1 MSNVTRVLVVDDSA
15 LARMVISR
23 RVSLDPG
30 IEVVGVAVDGVDALE
45 KVRNLRPDVVTL
57 DVEMPRMDGLTT
69 LSRIMTECPTA
80 VVMLS
85 RLTEEDAEVTIKAL
99 EAGAVD
105 FFLKPS
111 MVDRGGLSKAIAG
124 LNDKI
129 KMAAKVDISRVVRT
143 LRSGTP
149 YYRGAESFFPSSA
162 KTAGLRLQRNVV
174 IIGSSTGGPKAL
186 CDIVPGL
193 PRDIPASILI
203 VQHMPMGFT
212 RSLARRLGQLSQVE
226 VREAA
231 SGDKLREG
239 QALVAPG
246 NYHLVVGG
254 ADEVSLNQYPARN
267 GVRPSIDTT
276 MESVAAHAGYRCIG
290 VILTGMGSD
299 GKEGSAAIKKSGG
312 RVIVQDEPTSVI
324 YGMPRSVVECGFAD
338 KVLPL
343 QQITQEIVEMCKT
356 RAANSPW
363 REMDACG
370 T

>member
-1 MSNVTRVLVVDDSA
+1 MGNLTRVLVVDDSA

-23 RVSLDPG
+23 RISLDPG
-30 IEVVGVAVDGVDALE
+30 IEVVGVAFDGIDALE
-45 KVRNLRPDVVTL
+45 KVKTLKPDVVTL

-69 LSRIMTECPTA
+69 LSRIMAECPTA

-111 MVDRGGLSKAIAG
+111 MVDKGGLSNAIAG
-124 LNDKI
+124 LNDKL
-129 KMAAKVDISRVVRT
+129 KMAGKVDISRVVRA
-143 LRSGTP
+143 LRRGGSP
-149 YYRGAESFFPSSA
+149 YRGAESLLASTRISGPRPQ
-162 KTAGLRLQRNVV
+162 KNLV

-186 CDIVPGL
+186 CEIVPGL
-193 PRDIPASILI
+193 PRDLPASVLI

-212 RSLARRLGQLSQVE
+212 RSLARRLAQISQVE

-231 SGDKLREG
+231 FGDKLKAG

-246 NYHLVVGG
+246 NYHMVVGG
-254 ADEVSLNQYPARN
+254 ADEVSLNQDPARN
-267 GVRPSIDTT
+267 GVRPSIDVT
-276 MESVAAHAGYRCIG
+276 MESVAANAGYHCIG

-299 GKEGSAAIKKSGG
+299 GKNGAAAIKKSGG
-312 RVIVQDEPTSVI
+312 MVIVQDEPTSVI
-324 YGMPRSVVECGFAD
+324 YGMPRSVAECGCAD

-343 QQITQEIVEMCKT
+343 QQITQEIVELCKVRT
-356 RAANSPW
+356 AYNPW
-363 REMDACG
+363 RELDACG

>member
-1 MSNVTRVLVVDDSA
+1 MGNLTRVLVVDDSA

-23 RVSLDPG
+23 RISLDPG
-30 IEVVGVAVDGVDALE
+30 IEVVGVAFDGIDALE
-45 KVRNLRPDVVTL
+45 KVKTLKPDVVTL

-69 LSRIMTECPTA
+69 LSRIMAESPTA

-111 MVDRGGLSKAIAG
+111 MVDKGGLSNAIAG

-129 KMAAKVDISRVVRT
+129 KMAGRVDISRVVRS
-143 LRSGTP
+143 LRRGISR
-149 YYRGAESFFPSSA
+149 YRGAESLLASPARISGPRPQ
-162 KTAGLRLQRNVV
+162 KNVV

-186 CDIVPGL
+186 CEIVPGL
-193 PRDIPASILI
+193 PRDLPASILI

-212 RSLARRLGQLSQVE
+212 RSLARRLAQLSQVE

-231 SGDKLREG
+231 SGDKLGAG

-246 NYHLVVGG
+246 NYHMVVGE
-254 ADEVSLNQYPARN
+254 ADDVSLNQEPARN
-267 GVRPSIDTT
+267 GVRPSIDVT
-276 MESVAAHAGYRCIG
+276 MESVAANAGYRCIG
-290 VILTGMGSD
+290 VVLTGMGSD
-299 GKEGSAAIKKSGG
+299 GKNGAAAIKKSGG
-312 RVIVQDEPTSVI
+312 IVIAQDEPTSVI
-324 YGMPRSVVECGFAD
+324 YGMPRSVAECGCAD

-343 QQITQEIVEMCKT
+343 HQITQEVVDLCKART
-356 RAANSPW
+356 ANNPW
-363 REMDACG
+363 RELDACG

>member
-1 MSNVTRVLVVDDSA
+1 MGNLTRVLVVDDSA

-23 RVSLDPG
+23 RISLDPG
-30 IEVVGVAVDGVDALE
+30 IEVVGVAYDGVDALE
-45 KVRNLRPDVVTL
+45 KVKTLKPDVVTL

-69 LSRIMTECPTA
+69 LSRIMSECPTP

-111 MVDRGGLSKAIAG
+111 MVDKGGLSNAIAG

-129 KMAAKVDISRVVRT
+129 KMAGRVDISRVVRT
-143 LRSGTP
+143 LRRGTSR
-149 YYRGAESFFPSSA
+149 YRGGEPLLPAST
-162 KTAGLRLQRNVV
+162 KTGGPRPQKNLV

-186 CDIVPGL
+186 CEIVPGL
-193 PRDIPASILI
+193 PRDLPASILI

-212 RSLARRLGQLSQVE
+212 RSLARRLAQISQVD
-226 VREAA
+226 VREAV
-231 SGDKLREG
+231 SGDKIRQG

-246 NYHLVVGG
+246 NYHMIVAGFEEVGLTQ
-254 ADEVSLNQYPARN
+254 EPPRN
-267 GVRPSIDTT
+267 GVRPSIDVT
-276 MESVAAHAGYRCIG
+276 MESAAASGAYHCIG
-290 VILTGMGSD
+290 VVLTGMGSD
-299 GKEGSAAIKKSGG
+299 GKNGAAAIKKSGG
-312 RVIVQDEPTSVI
+312 VVIAQDEPTSVI
-324 YGMPRSVVECGFAD
+324 YGMPRSVAECGCAD

-343 QQITQEIVEMCKT
+343 HAITQEIIELC
-356 RAANSPW
+356 RARTANSPW
-363 REMDACG
+363 RELDACG

>member
-1 MSNVTRVLVVDDSA
+1 MGSLTRVLVVDDSA

-23 RVSLDPG
+23 RISLDPG
-30 IEVVGVAVDGVDALE
+30 IEVVGVAFDGIDALE
-45 KVRNLRPDVVTL
+45 KVRTLKPDVVTL

-69 LSRIMTECPTA
+69 LSRIMAESPTA

-111 MVDRGGLSKAIAG
+111 MVDKGGLSNAIAG

-129 KMAAKVDISRVVRT
+129 RMAGKVDISRVVRA
-143 LRSGTP
+143 LRRGPSR
-149 YYRGAESFFPSSA
+149 YRGAESLLASSA
-162 KTAGLRLQRNVV
+162 RISGPRPQKNVV

-186 CDIVPGL
+186 CEIVPGL
-193 PRDIPASILI
+193 PRDLPASILI

-212 RSLARRLGQLSQVE
+212 RSLARRLAQISQVE

-231 SGDKLREG
+231 FGDKLRPG

-246 NYHLVVGG
+246 NYHMVVGG
-254 ADEVSLNQYPARN
+254 ADEVSLNQDPARN
-267 GVRPSIDTT
+267 GVRPSIDVT
-276 MESVAAHAGYRCIG
+276 MESVVANAGYRCIG
-290 VILTGMGSD
+290 VVLTGMGSD
-299 GKEGSAAIKKSGG
+299 GKNGAAAIKKSGG
-312 RVIVQDEPTSVI
+312 IVIAQDEPTSVI
-324 YGMPRSVVECGFAD
+324 YGMPRSVAECGCAD

-343 QQITQEIVEMCKT
+343 PQITQEIVELCKART
-356 RAANSPW
+356 ANNPW
-363 REMDACG
+363 RELDACG

>member
-1 MSNVTRVLVVDDSA
+1 MGNLTRVLVVDDSA

-23 RVSLDPG
+23 RISLDPG
-30 IEVVGVAVDGVDALE
+30 IEVVGEAFDGIDALE
-45 KVRNLRPDVVTL
+45 KVKSLKPGVVTL

-69 LSRIMTECPTA
+69 LSRIMAECPTA

-111 MVDRGGLSKAIAG
+111 MVDKGGLSNAIAG

-129 KMAAKVDISRVVRT
+129 KMAGKVDISRVVGA
-143 LRSGTP
+143 LRRGPSR
-149 YYRGAESFFPSSA
+149 YRGAESLLAPSTRISGPRPQ
-162 KTAGLRLQRNVV
+162 KNVV

-186 CDIVPGL
+186 CEIVPGL
-193 PRDIPASILI
+193 PRDLPASILI

-212 RSLARRLGQLSQVE
+212 RSLARRLAQLSQVE

-231 SGDKLREG
+231 FGDKLRAG

-246 NYHLVVGG
+246 NYHMVVGG
-254 ADEVSLNQYPARN
+254 ADDVSLTQEPARN
-267 GVRPSIDTT
+267 GVRPSIDVT
-276 MESVAAHAGYRCIG
+276 MESVAANAGYRCIG
-290 VILTGMGSD
+290 VVLTGMGSD
-299 GKEGSAAIKKSGG
+299 GKNGAAAIKKSGG
-312 RVIVQDEPTSVI
+312 IVIAQDEPTSVI
-324 YGMPRSVVECGFAD
+324 YGMPRSVAECGCAD

-343 QQITQEIVEMCKT
+343 QQITQEIVELCKART
-356 RAANSPW
+356 VNSPW
-363 REMDACG
+363 RELDACG

>member
-1 MSNVTRVLVVDDSA
+1 MGNQTRVLVVDDSA

-30 IEVVGVAVDGVDALE
+30 IEVVGVAFDGVDALE
-45 KVRNLRPDVVTL
+45 KVKSLKPDVVTL

-69 LSRIMTECPTA
+69 LSRIMAECPTA

-111 MVDRGGLSKAIAG
+111 MVDKGGLSKAIAG

-129 KMAAKVDISRVVRT
+129 KMAGKVDISRVVRS

-149 YYRGAESFFPSSA
+149 YYRAAESPSSSSA
-162 KTAGLRLQRNVV
+162 RTAGLRLQKNVV

-186 CDIVPGL
+186 CEIVPGL
-193 PRDIPASILI
+193 PRDLPASILI

-212 RSLARRLGQLSQVE
+212 TSLARRLGQLSQVG
-226 VREAA
+226 VKEAA
-231 SGDKLREG
+231 SGDKLKVG

-246 NYHLVVGG
+246 NYHLVVGEG
-254 ADEVSLNQYPARN
+254 DEVSLNQNLARN

-276 MESVAAHAGYRCIG
+276 MESVASRAGYRCIG
-290 VILTGMGSD
+290 VVLTGMGSD
-299 GKEGSAAIKKSGG
+299 GKEGAAAIKKSGG

-343 QQITQEIVEMCKT
+343 QQITQEIVEMCRT

-363 REMDACG
+363 RELDACG